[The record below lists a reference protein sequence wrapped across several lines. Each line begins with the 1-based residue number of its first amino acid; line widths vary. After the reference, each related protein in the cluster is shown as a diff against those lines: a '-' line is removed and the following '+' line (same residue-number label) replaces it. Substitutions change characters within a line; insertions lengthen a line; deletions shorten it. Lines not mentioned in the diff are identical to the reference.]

1 VTEPERIID
10 QLRRGMDGQA
20 WHGQALRELLQ
31 GVTPDM
37 AAAKPI
43 PDAHSIWEVLR
54 HVSAW
59 TEAVRRR
66 VQGERADL
74 SPEEDWPT
82 VGDTSEA
89 AWNAALDRLE
99 QAHQHL
105 LRDVQRLSPSRLDEP
120 IGPNMS
126 SVYVTLHGLVQHH
139 LYHAGQIA
147 LLKRAAGR
155 G

>member
-1 VTEPERIID
+1 MTEPERIVD

-20 WHGQALRELLQ
+20 WHGPALRELLQ
-31 GVTPDM
+31 GVTPDT

-43 PDAHSIWEVLR
+43 PGAHSIWELLL
-54 HVSAW
+54 HISAW

-66 VQGERADL
+66 LQGDRADL

-89 AWNAALDRLE
+89 AWNTALDGLE
-99 QAHQHL
+99 QVQQHL
-105 LRDVQRLSPSRLDEP
+105 LRDIERLATARLDEP
-120 IGPNMS
+120 IGPSMP

-147 LLKRAAGR
+147 LLKRAASPH
-155 G
+155 